1 MTGSCPSYLSSRF
14 SRPVRYSACCCHD
27 SCSASAGAGRT
38 GELRAG
44 VVEMEREVEVVEMRS
59 EAEKGKRAVMAVRIL
74 VLVMLVVLVAL
85 VVLAVVVSLAELAV
99 VVVPVVVVAM
109 AVTMVATMVATT
121 VTAATAAT
129 VMVVAAQ
136 GEAQGC
142 RQPVSTP
149 FDDKVLGSYAF
160 VLVRHRYHVQPKIL
174 NNKNEKE
181 ST

>member
-1 MTGSCPSYLSSRF
+1 
-14 SRPVRYSACCCHD
+14 
-27 SCSASAGAGRT
+27 
-38 GELRAG
+38 
-44 VVEMEREVEVVEMRS
+44 MEREVEVVEMRW
-59 EAEKGKRAVMAVRIL
+59 EAEKGKRAVMAVMAVRIL
-74 VLVMLVVLVAL
+74 VPVMLVVLAVLVAL
-85 VVLAVVVSLAELAV
+85 VVLAVFVSLAELAV

-136 GEAQGC
+136 REAQGC
-142 RQPVSTP
+142 HQPVSTP

-160 VLVRHRYHVQPKIL
+160 VLVRHRYHVQPKIP

>member
-1 MTGSCPSYLSSRF
+1 
-14 SRPVRYSACCCHD
+14 
-27 SCSASAGAGRT
+27 
-38 GELRAG
+38 
-44 VVEMEREVEVVEMRS
+44 MEREVEVVEMRS

-74 VLVMLVVLVAL
+74 VPVMLVVLAVLVAL

-160 VLVRHRYHVQPKIL
+160 VLVRHRYHVRPKIP